1 MTSTLPLTIS
11 ERVRRMDAPT
21 EPPRYAVYALL
32 DGEDAAC
39 LRRDDDP
46 ELAMMYAATELSE
59 WQYDHPERDYNS
71 TLLAQTDRDGP
82 RASLY
87 RQPLHLQSDGT
98 VVIGEP
104 EYLREAKWCAAC
116 EAVGH
121 TIAECNDESARAA
134 E

>member
-1 MTSTLPLTIS
+1 MTTSLPLTIT
-11 ERVRRMDAPT
+11 ERVRRMERPT

-46 ELAMMYAATELSE
+46 ALALMYAAAELSE
-59 WQYDHPERDYNS
+59 WQCDHPERDYSS
-71 TLLAQTDRDGP
+71 TLLAQTDRD
-82 RASLY
+82 RSLASLY
-87 RQPLHLQSDGT
+87 RQPIHLQSDGT

-121 TIAECNDESARAA
+121 TTAECNDEMGRAA